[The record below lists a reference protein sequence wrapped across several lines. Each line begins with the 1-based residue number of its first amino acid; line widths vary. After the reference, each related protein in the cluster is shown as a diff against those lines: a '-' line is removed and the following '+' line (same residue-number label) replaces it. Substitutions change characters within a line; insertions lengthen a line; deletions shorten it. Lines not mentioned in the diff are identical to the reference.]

1 MLKPLP
7 PEPFRVK
14 KGKQVTVQS
23 NYAIQLTDNMH
34 YYTVPYQY
42 VGYKVWVSYDSR
54 TVEVFCKNERIA
66 FHVRS
71 SDEPKFNRI
80 HEHMPANHQHMVELR
95 GWTVEKLLGKAG
107 WVGEYTRQAADRLL
121 HSSIYPEQNYK
132 ACHAMIR
139 LQDAY
144 GKDRLEAACRRA
156 ANVPRPT
163 LKMIRN
169 ILKAGLDKQPLLFD
183 EEPDEQEEQL
193 PDHDN
198 IRGAENYK

>member
-1 MLKPLP
+1 
-7 PEPFRVK
+7 
-14 KGKQVTVQS
+14 
-23 NYAIQLTDNMH
+23 
-34 YYTVPYQY
+34 
-42 VGYKVWVSYDSR
+42 
-54 TVEVFCKNERIA
+54 
-66 FHVRS
+66 
-71 SDEPKFNRI
+71 
-80 HEHMPANHQHMVELR
+80 
-95 GWTVEKLLGKAG
+95 
-107 WVGEYTRQAADRLL
+107 
-121 HSSIYPEQNYK
+121 
-132 ACHAMIR
+132 MIR

-169 ILKAGLDKQPLLFD
+169 ILEAGLDKQPLLFD